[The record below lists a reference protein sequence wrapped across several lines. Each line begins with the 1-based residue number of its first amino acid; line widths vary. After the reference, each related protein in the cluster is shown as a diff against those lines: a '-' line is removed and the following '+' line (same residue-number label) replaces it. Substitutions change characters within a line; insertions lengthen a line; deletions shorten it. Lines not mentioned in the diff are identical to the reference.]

1 MQPIG
6 STKSDPR
13 EWMRAPT
20 LVTQILDA
28 KARVRHR
35 FESESSESRELAARG
50 ESVGWRL
57 EGDANVPV
65 RANSISIVAAYL
77 ADRAA
82 ILNGIFHRHSF
93 VMVCHGCSVHSHWY
107 GSVHHVVGREPS
119 ADPQAKQAK
128 QVTVASSM
136 IPQEINDRL
145 SSAHN
150 QDTLS
155 EMIMPS
161 NRKRPSAT
169 R

>member
-1 MQPIG
+1 VQPIG

-20 LVTQILDA
+20 LVTQILGA

-35 FESESSESRELAARG
+35 FQSESSESRELAAGG
-50 ESVGWRL
+50 ESVRWQL

-65 RANSISIVAAYL
+65 RASISIVEAYL

-93 VMVCHGCSVHSHWY
+93 VLVGYGCSVHSHWY

-119 ADPQAKQAK
+119 AEPQAKQA
-128 QVTVASSM
+128 
-136 IPQEINDRL
+136 R
-145 SSAHN
+145 
-150 QDTLS
+150 
-155 EMIMPS
+155 
-161 NRKRPSAT
+161 NR
-169 R
+169 